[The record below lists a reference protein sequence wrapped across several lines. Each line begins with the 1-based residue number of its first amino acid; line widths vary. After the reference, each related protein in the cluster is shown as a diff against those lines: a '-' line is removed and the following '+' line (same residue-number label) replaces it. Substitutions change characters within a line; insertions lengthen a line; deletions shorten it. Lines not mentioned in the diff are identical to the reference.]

1 MKKYLFS
8 TMALSALMVG
18 CSQEELAPKVD
29 NVETE
34 KEFVSVKGHDL
45 LGPLTIKVGEETR
58 VDANGWQNTDKIGL
72 AWFDIEGDITKKQ
85 TVEKFKKENFTN
97 DKIYGNHLFTTQG
110 NNPFTTQTNVYQG
123 AHFVYFPFER
133 ATQVAEKTVK
143 LNGAFGVSQNDLDDY
158 KYDRLNNVFHI
169 STSDFISDA
178 DVDDDMKLT
187 KQFTLSPVANTIKI
201 NTTPSEEFKTNE
213 TLKGLTLTSYV
224 ITAGTEVFETEFDVV
239 TANVPIAQYE
249 KNEDGTFKLD
259 GNGKKILDVTANIK
273 ALDVYAAGIDA
284 DKTKTL
290 SRDMAKDADYEVGTA
305 HALPLHVLPIS
316 GYTSA
321 KDKLSIIINV
331 VTSTGLTGYFTINNP
346 KGLTEGPDFTDNM
359 KAINKLDKEM
369 AEGGKLTTI
378 LRDDQKAWA
387 QLGLNID
394 LTKANFTLD
403 AKIKDYDQWADAVA
417 IYEAL
422 GQDAELEVI
431 GDVQFTN
438 NIDTLTSGKITV
450 TTDGEDAKMNIVG
463 NVTLPSNTALDLT
476 TNAPTVEVN
485 GELIIKD
492 GVKLDNKNVTNNG
505 IITLGKLSQIGDK
518 GKGITNNNRINV
530 VYGSYAYLAKG
541 EEGIVAYDV
550 PSNYK
555 YWELENLISLDE
567 KENTGGLASV
577 NTFVV
582 GYDGNQRVT
591 LDLNGLTKS
600 EGSDDPYKPGEDT
613 DITMPE
619 LAGITIEMEGGILTK
634 GNGSESPVK
643 EILVVKNSENEGDNR
658 IIGVKVLNNITVNA
672 DAKAAMEGGSV
683 SGNIT
688 NNGTFDMK
696 DVKIAKE
703 EKDESGA
710 VIETATVITNN
721 GEMTVDATK
730 TDVGGVKKATFTA
743 SADKLVNTKNNKFT
757 VGEGIATITI
767 AEITNDE
774 GAKIT
779 AANTNQVKF
788 SKMTNNGILEKVTQ
802 IVQ

>member
-72 AWFDIEGDITKKQ
+72 AWFDIEGDIKLKQ
-85 TVEKFKKENFTN
+85 TVEKFKNENFADN
-97 DKIYGNHLFTTQG
+97 NIYGNHLFTTQG

-133 ATQVAEKTVK
+133 ATQVDEKTVT
-143 LNGAFGVSQNDLDDY
+143 LNKDFGVSQNDLDDY

-169 STSDFISDA
+169 STSDFISGD

-201 NTTPSEEFKTNE
+201 NTTPKEGFETNE
-213 TLKGLTLTSYV
+213 TLKDLTLTSYV
-224 ITAGTEVFETEFDVV
+224 ITAKQEVFETEFNVV
-239 TANVPIAQYE
+239 TKNVPIAQYK
-249 KNEDGTFKLD
+249 KNEDGTFMLD
-259 GNGKKILDVTANIK
+259 DNDKKILDVTANIE
-273 ALDVYAAGIDA
+273 ALDEYAAGIEGK
-284 DKTKTL
+284 KTSTL
-290 SRDMAKDADYEVGTA
+290 TRKMAKGANYKVGTA
-305 HALPLHVLPIS
+305 HELPLHVLPIS

-321 KDKLSIIINV
+321 KENLSITINV
-331 VTSTGLTGYFTINNP
+331 VTSTGLTGHFTIDNP
-346 KGLTEGPDFTDNM
+346 KGLTEGDLTDNM
-359 KAINKLDKEM
+359 KAINKLDEAM
-369 AEGGKLTTI
+369 AGKGNLTKI
-378 LRDDQKAWA
+378 LRDNQKAWA
-387 QLGLNID
+387 QVGLNID
-394 LTKANFTLD
+394 LAKANFTLD

-422 GQDAELEVI
+422 GQDADLEVI

-438 NIDTLTSGKITV
+438 KIDTLTSGKITV

-476 TNAPTVEVN
+476 KNAPKVVV
-485 GELIIKD
+485 GDKAELIIKD

-505 IITLGKLSQIGDK
+505 IITLGKLSQIGDT

-530 VYGSYAYLAKG
+530 VYGSYAYLA
-541 EEGIVAYDV
+541 EGKEGKVAYEI

-582 GYDGNQRVT
+582 GYDGNQQVT
-591 LDLNGLTKS
+591 LDLNGMTTS
-600 EGSDDPYKPGEDT
+600 EGSDDPYKPEGDT
-613 DITMPE
+613 EQSMPSI
-619 LAGITIEMEGGILTK
+619 ANITIEMEGGILTK
-634 GNGSESPVK
+634 GKGSESPVK
-643 EILVVKNSENEGDNR
+643 EILVVKSNVEGDNQ
-658 IIGVKVLNNITVNA
+658 IIGVKVLNNITVNNG
-672 DAKAAMEGGSV
+672 AKAAMEGGSV

-688 NNGTFDMK
+688 NNGTFNMK
-696 DVKIAKE
+696 DVRIAKE

-710 VIETATVITNN
+710 VTEKATVITNN

-730 TDVGGVKKATFTA
+730 TVVAGVEKATFTA

-757 VGEGIATITI
+757 VGAGIATITI
-767 AEITNDE
+767 AEIINEDS
-774 GAKIT
+774 AKIT
-779 AANTNQVKF
+779 ASNTNQVKF